1 MSSIL
6 SYIVDRL
13 YIIPGIV
20 VAISV
25 HEFGHAKAAQLCG
38 DKTSEWQG
46 RVSLDPRAHVSLL
59 GILMLLLV
67 GFGWGRPVM
76 IDPRQFRHPRRD
88 QIIVGLAGVFNNMIC
103 ALVFSVICGLYLRF
117 LPAAAISKGIGNV
130 IWTILLRVV
139 TVNVSLMIFNL
150 LPCPPLDGFGVL
162 CGIFNLYNTKFYW
175 YAQRYGMVILLIL
188 LYLGATGVVLRPAVN
203 AITTLLYRLILMIA
217 I

>member
-6 SYIVDRL
+6 AYLIDRL

-38 DKTSEWQG
+38 DRTSEWQG
-46 RVSLDPRAHVSLL
+46 RVSLDPRAHVSLF

-76 IDPRQFRHPRRD
+76 IDPRNFRHPRRD

-103 ALVFSVICGLYLRF
+103 ALVFTVICGLVLRF
-117 LPAAAISKGIGNV
+117 APSAALTKGIGNV

-139 TVNVSLMIFNL
+139 SINVSLMVFNL
-150 LPCPPLDGFGVL
+150 IPCPPLDGFGVL

-175 YAQRYGMVILLIL
+175 YAQRYGMIILIAL
-188 LYLGATGVVLRPAVN
+188 LYIGATGVILRPAVN
-203 AITTLLYRLILMIA
+203 SIMSLLMSLMFRIA

>member
-1 MSSIL
+1 MSTIL

-13 YIIPGIV
+13 YIIPGII

-59 GILMLLLV
+59 GILMLLVV

-76 IDPRQFRHPRRD
+76 IDPRQFKHPRRD

-103 ALVFSVICGLYLRF
+103 AIVFSVVCGLVLRF
-117 LPAAAISKGIGNV
+117 APPAAIAKGIGNV
-130 IWTILLRVV
+130 IWTILLRTV

-150 LPCPPLDGFGVL
+150 LPVPPLDGWNILTQLFKLDKYDWWYKVYQYGTYIL
-162 CGIFNLYNTKFYW
+162 LALIIFNVTDLVLTPLVNGIMK
-175 YAQRYGMVILLIL
+175 ILLF
-188 LYLGATGVVLRPAVN
+188 
-203 AITTLLYRLILMIA
+203 
-217 I
+217 